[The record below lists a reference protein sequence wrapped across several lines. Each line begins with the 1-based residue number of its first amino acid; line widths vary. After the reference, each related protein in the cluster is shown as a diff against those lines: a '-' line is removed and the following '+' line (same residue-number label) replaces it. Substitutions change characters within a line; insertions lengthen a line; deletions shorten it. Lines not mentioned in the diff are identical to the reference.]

1 VHTNGEKWR
10 GVEESGGIM
19 EVIGLVRI
27 SQNRVWL
34 PKRVREKLGVQ
45 DGDFVYFYVNDR
57 EEVVIKKS
65 AREKF
70 SLI

>member
-1 VHTNGEKWR
+1 
-10 GVEESGGIM
+10 M
-19 EVIGLVRI
+19 EVVGLVRI

-70 SLI
+70 SLR